1 MPILKKIKQSVQG
14 RFRLYSGLAYFHVK
28 ELYRKKIEKGKKG
41 GKKGTGYFF

>member
-28 ELYRKKIEKGKKG
+28 ELYRKEKLKKG
-41 GKKGTGYFF
+41 IGYFF